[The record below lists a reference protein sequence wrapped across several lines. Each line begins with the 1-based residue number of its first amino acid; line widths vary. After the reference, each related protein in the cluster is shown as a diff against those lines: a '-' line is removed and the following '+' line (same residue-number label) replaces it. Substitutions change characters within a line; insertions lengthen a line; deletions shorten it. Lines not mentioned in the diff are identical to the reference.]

1 MDTRQKEKEKEK
13 DMNPEDRKP
22 KVSGVNREP
31 SALTG
36 ERSERAYGRHVNAQT
51 CECSDMV
58 TLNQGLG
65 RFRKVVLV
73 LWPDLTM
80 IGFSMGLTDGLDRHR
95 CNPLVG
101 IIGNRSD
108 LDHGKAKEP

>member
-1 MDTRQKEKEKEK
+1 MK
-13 DMNPEDRKP
+13 
-22 KVSGVNREP
+22 S
-31 SALTG
+31 
-36 ERSERAYGRHVNAQT
+36 
-51 CECSDMV
+51 ECSDMV

-80 IGFSMGLTDGLDRHR
+80 IGFSMGLIDGLDRHR

-101 IIGNRSD
+101 IIGNSCIRYESKYD
-108 LDHGKAKEP
+108 RLIYTYTYLIGFE